1 MNKNKFKTLVRL
13 CNKPDKFQKLFS
25 VRNEKL
31 WQMMIGSF
39 GCFSIKESKK
49 QLLESL
55 SKSSMYVIYS
65 YISEAATRGAP

>member
-1 MNKNKFKTLVRL
+1 
-13 CNKPDKFQKLFS
+13 
-25 VRNEKL
+25 
-31 WQMMIGSF
+31 MIGSF